1 MLLPV
6 AGYGVAAAPIAAAS
20 TTPRWVQHVN
30 KYPGGITAGVRAYA
44 SPEVAAAQAKYGSAP
59 LAAGTGTPASALNNV
74 QMDRNSYPPLPQNE
88 TNVAYSLAN
97 PSVAVAGSNDYVTGG
112 VTVMYT
118 SDGGSHWGTI
128 RVNPVF
134 DGTGDFCTG
143 GDPWFAYS
151 LRDKAFYMVQLC
163 FFRSAAPSEVQLYK
177 SVNNGRTWTPGRN
190 SALVAG
196 NFNYTTGTLDNSIF
210 EDNNQVTVDN
220 NPQSPH
226 YGRIYV
232 THIKFHIQPSGFS
245 DYCPVQLQYTD
256 TVPTF
261 NPRLTVF
268 QTTPVVP
275 DQPGG
280 PGKGQSANQ
289 WARPQVERSGAL
301 DIAYA
306 LEDCNTG
313 LDRHFQMQKSTNGGA
328 SFLPHPIR
336 IDHPGEFVDNPDLGD
351 VLPPTKFRAPA
362 STGFWVNSQTG
373 VIGFAYQNNRDRATS
388 GASISYEQ
396 SVDGGL
402 TWSAMRYIS
411 INSAGA
417 PAANDQFFPSL
428 TNLANGTWLAIWYDR
443 RNDPNNTRIETFEGM
458 SPDGVT
464 WSNRD
469 ISSTSWD
476 PNLGFFRS
484 GAFIGDYLGVT
495 ASSTFVYPTW
505 ADGRTTQIQ
514 STGIGNTDIF
524 TDVEPY

>member
-1 MLLPV
+1 
-6 AGYGVAAAPIAAAS
+6 
-20 TTPRWVQHVN
+20 
-30 KYPGGITAGVRAYA
+30 
-44 SPEVAAAQAKYGSAP
+44 
-59 LAAGTGTPASALNNV
+59 
-74 QMDRNSYPPLPQNE
+74 
-88 TNVAYSLAN
+88 
-97 PSVAVAGSNDYVTGG
+97 
-112 VTVMYT
+112 
-118 SDGGSHWGTI
+118 
-128 RVNPVF
+128 
-134 DGTGDFCTG
+134 
-143 GDPWFAYS
+143 
-151 LRDKAFYMVQLC
+151 MVQLC

-196 NFNYTTGTLDNSIF
+196 NFNYTTGTLDPSIF